1 MNKKASKF
9 LFIVFALLM
18 LSTITGCTKKNEPK
32 GKEIQKTEEDT
43 QFMRLKRAKERN
55 DKKEIEAIMQ
65 EINTSPTNTISSKKD
80 KNKTNGEKK
89 NNNNN
94 NIPLQESP
102 KQFVIE
108 NKQNIKKNEI
118 TDKKNNKEHD
128 YGSIVVKKDGKVIEV
143 IEASSPNVIN
153 E

>member
-1 MNKKASKF
+1 
-9 LFIVFALLM
+9 M
-18 LSTITGCTKKNEPK
+18 LSPITGCTKKDESK
-32 GKEIQKTEEDT
+32 EKEIQKTEEDT
-43 QFMRLKRAKERN
+43 PFMRLKKAKERN

-65 EINTSPTNTISSKKD
+65 ETNEAPTNSINVKQD
-80 KNKTNGEKK
+80 KNKANVGK

-94 NIPLQESP
+94 IGENDNSIPLQGSP
-102 KQFVIE
+102 EPFVIE